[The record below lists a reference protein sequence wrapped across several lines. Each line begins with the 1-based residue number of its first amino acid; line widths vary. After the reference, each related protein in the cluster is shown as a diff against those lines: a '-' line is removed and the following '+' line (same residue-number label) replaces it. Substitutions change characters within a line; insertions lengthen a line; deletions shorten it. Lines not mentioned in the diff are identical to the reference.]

1 MTPVSFSTA
10 LTRALSLKYPF
21 VQAPCA
27 GHTTPDLV
35 AAVSNAG
42 GLGSLGG
49 AMMNATDLRAAIQAI
64 KAKTSLPF
72 AVNLFCRPERP
83 PTNAELHAPLEVD
96 NHLNAIRSELGLPTP
111 TEYKMRSPPLDQQI
125 AVILEER
132 VPVVSYTFGY
142 LSDCE
147 LRRLWGAGIYL
158 IGTATTVREALFL
171 AGMDPSDPTRK
182 ADAVVA
188 QGTEAGGHRGTFLK
202 EDVSE
207 QMPTAELVKKVRQAF
222 KRSNGVSVNV
232 PILAAGGISNGETAS
247 KALHDWQADGV
258 VMGTLFMLSTD
269 SSTKP
274 VHRKI
279 MLSPD
284 QPETLLTAGLTGR
297 SARGFKNVFMDKMKD
312 IATPSYDIHS
322 ARTADIVAA
331 SVKAGNPDY
340 MMLWSGA
347 NSLDAAEYTE
357 QGTLSAAEVMAK
369 LVKDCEK

>member
-1 MTPVSFSTA
+1 MM
-10 LTRALSLKYPF
+10 
-21 VQAPCA
+21 
-27 GHTTPDLV
+27 
-35 AAVSNAG
+35 AAA
-42 GLGSLGG
+42 
-49 AMMNATDLRAAIQAI
+49 DLRAAIQAI
-64 KAKTSLPF
+64 KAKTTLPF

-83 PTNAELHAPLEVD
+83 PTASELHAPLEVD

-202 EDVSE
+202 ADVSE
-207 QMPTAELVKKVRQAF
+207 QMPTAELVQKVHQAF

-232 PILAAGGISNGETAS
+232 PILAAGGISNGETAA
-247 KALHDWQADGV
+247 KALHDWQADGA
-258 VMGTLFMLSTD
+258 VMGTLFMLSKE

-274 VHRKI
+274 AHRKI

-284 QPETLLTAGLTGR
+284 QPETQLTTGLTGR
-297 SARGFKNVFMDKMKD
+297 SARGFRNVFMDKMKGVD
-312 IATPSYDIHS
+312 TPSYDIHS

-331 SVKAGNPDY
+331 SVKAGSPDY

-347 NSLDAAEYTE
+347 HSLDAAAYTE
-357 QGTLSAAEVMAK
+357 QGTLSAAEIMAK
-369 LVKDCEK
+369 LAKDCEK